1 MQILT
6 LFGTLYIAKHS
17 SDKLCLYV
25 AIITI
30 LKLGLRWRSQAAV
43 CAVSTVNIVG
53 L

>member
-6 LFGTLYIAKHS
+6 LLGTLYIAKHS

-30 LKLGLRWRSQAAV
+30 LKLGLRWCSQT
-43 CAVSTVNIVG
+43 TVWTVNTLNIVG